1 MRNFVFILSVIIFSG
16 TVFSQAPEKFSY
28 QAVIRTSSGELVTNK
43 EVSIRVSILQGLPSG
58 SAVFT
63 QTLNPTTNAN
73 GLASIEIGEGTFS
86 SINWGDNTYYIKT
99 ECDPTGGTNYT
110 ITGSSQILSVP
121 YALHAKTSEN
131 FTGNSIFFEDNGQI
145 ASFDNNHRILFR
157 RSENIFELREFGK
170 IIFSPG
176 ANTGN
181 PTNQM
186 TLLEDGNIVLNN
198 KNIRNL
204 ADPVN
209 NGDAA
214 TKAYVDEKSVPA
226 GTVTGQMLYW
236 NGAAWINLPAGN
248 NGQVLTFINGQP
260 KWCPQVGV
268 NDVLNPIT
276 GKVWMN
282 RNLGASQVATSSTD
296 AASYGDLYQWGRSA
310 DGHQLRT
317 SAATLTLS
325 STDTPGHGDF
335 IRTYDSP
342 YDWRSPQNDNL
353 WQGVNGINNPCP
365 AGYRLPTN
373 AEWEAERMSWSQNNS
388 TGAFA
393 SPLKLPNSGRRIYSH
408 GGIGGDLGECWS
420 STISGTSAYR
430 INFNSGY
437 ASVIASERANGQ
449 SVRCIKD

>member
-1 MRNFVFILSVIIFSG
+1 MKNFLFILSVFIYSG
-16 TVFSQAPEKFSY
+16 TVFSQAPDKFSY
-28 QAVIRTSSGELVTNK
+28 QAVIRNSSGELVSNK
-43 EVSIRVSILQGLPSG
+43 QVSLKVSILHGSESG
-58 SAVFT
+58 SVVFT

-73 GLASIEIGEGTFS
+73 GLVSVEIGGGAFS
-86 SINWGDNTYYIKT
+86 SINWEDNNYYIKT
-99 ECDPTGGTNYT
+99 ECDPAGGTNYT
-110 ITGSSQILSVP
+110 ITGISQILSVP
-121 YALHAKTSEN
+121 YALHAKTAGN
-131 FTGNSIFFEDNGQI
+131 FTGDSIFFKDNGQI

-157 RSENIFELREFGK
+157 RSENILELREFGK
-170 IIFSPG
+170 IIFSSG
-176 ANTGN
+176 ATTGN

-186 TLLEDGNIVLNN
+186 TLLEDGNIELNN
-198 KNIRNL
+198 NNIRNL

-209 NGDAA
+209 DGDAA

-226 GTVTGQMLYW
+226 GTATGQMLYW
-236 NGAAWINLPAGN
+236 NGSAWINIPAGN
-248 NGQVLTFINGQP
+248 NGQVLTFINGLPQ
-260 KWCPQVGV
+260 WCSQVGM

-296 AASYGDLYQWGRSA
+296 ADSYGDLYQWGRSA

-317 SAATLTLS
+317 SGTTLTLS
-325 STDTPGHGDF
+325 SSDMPGHGNF

-353 WQGVNGINNPCP
+353 WQGANGVNNPCP
-365 AGYRLPTN
+365 AGYRLPTR
-373 AEWEAERMSWSQNNS
+373 AEWDAELMSWSQHNS
-388 TGAFA
+388 VGAFA
-393 SPLKLPNSGRRIYSH
+393 SPLKLPNAGRRVGSH

-420 STISGTSAYR
+420 STIAGTSAYR

-437 ASVIASERANGQ
+437 ASVTGLDRAYGQ